1 MQQSDDYLAEVE
13 TLASILEPLDEAG
26 FAAPTLFK
34 GWTIGDV
41 LGHLHMFDAA
51 ALMTLR
57 SREEFTTFFGKIAAQ
72 LAQGK
77 TLVETQYPW
86 LDGLQGRALYHAWRE
101 TAQEVARAYAA
112 SDPRHRVAWG
122 GPNMSTLSCIT
133 ARQME
138 TWAHGQEVFDALGQE
153 RVEGDRIRNI
163 CHLGVSTYGWTF
175 VNRGQVAP
183 EPSPHVRLTGPSGA
197 VWEWNAPQD
206 DNRVSGDAVA
216 FARVVTQVRNIGDTD
231 LAVTGEAARRWMA
244 MAQCFAGP
252 PEDPPVVGARHIAP
266 RTIP

>member
-1 MQQSDDYLAEVE
+1 MQQADDYLAEVE
-13 TLASILEPLDEAG
+13 TLAEVLEPLDEAG
-26 FAAPTLFK
+26 FATPTLFK
-34 GWTIGDV
+34 GWSIDDV

-57 SREEFTTFFGKIAAQ
+57 SREEFTGFFGKIAAQ

-86 LDGLQGRALYHAWRE
+86 LDGLRGRALFATWRK
-101 TAQEVARAYAA
+101 TAAEVAQAYAKA
-112 SDPRHRVAWG
+112 DPRARVAWG
-122 GPNMSTLSCIT
+122 GPDMSTLSCIT

-138 TWAHGQEVFDALGQE
+138 TWAHGQEVFDALGQV
-153 RVEGDRIRNI
+153 RVESDRIRNI

-175 VNRGQVAP
+175 INRGLEVP
-183 EPSPHVRLTGPSGA
+183 EPAPHVRLTGPSGA

-216 FARVVTQVRNIGDTD
+216 FARVVTQVRSIGDTD
-231 LAVTGEAARRWMA
+231 LVVRGGAATRWME
-244 MAQCFAGP
+244 MAQCFAGA
-252 PEDPPVVGARHIAP
+252 PEDPPSPGARHVAVARP
-266 RTIP
+266 